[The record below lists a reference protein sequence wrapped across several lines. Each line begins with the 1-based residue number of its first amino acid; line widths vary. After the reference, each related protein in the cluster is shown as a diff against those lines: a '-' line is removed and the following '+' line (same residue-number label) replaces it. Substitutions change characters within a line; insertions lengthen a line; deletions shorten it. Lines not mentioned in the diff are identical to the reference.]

1 MIDERDAP
9 GPYTEAEKVAIVRMV
24 DDYHRSIPAPV
35 GNAWTDRLT
44 IYAGAE
50 SRYAEGVYTRT
61 IYVETAKHAMP
72 KAPRAE
78 GTMVMDFS
86 NGTPRLMR
94 MERGR
99 WTQLVAVVHGGEAVL
114 RLPFTRKAPTPPPPP
129 PEPVV
134 HTPIQRTYRKRAVR

>member
-1 MIDERDAP
+1 MTDERDAP
-9 GPYTEAEKVAIVRMV
+9 GPYTADEQAAIRRMV

-35 GNAWTDRLT
+35 SNAWTDRLV
-44 IYAGAE
+44 IYAGA
-50 SRYAEGVYTRT
+50 SNRWADDAYTRT
-61 IYVETAKHAMP
+61 IYIETAKHAMP

-114 RLPFTRKAPTPPPPP
+114 RLPFTRKAPAPP